1 MEKLHF
7 KFMKIMENVI
17 NIIITV
23 FSVETN
29 IYTS

>member
-1 MEKLHF
+1 MGKLHF
-7 KFMKIMENVI
+7 KFMKIMENLI